1 MKAIVKD
8 ILLGFGIFV
17 IIMILE
23 FLVTL
28 PFGEPAAMDAGELG
42 MFLNR
47 EFLLTAVPAAIV
59 TYLFARFSEVQTIV
73 SAYRRSI
80 TWTLM
85 ILVFYVIIAVGNDN
99 VGPIFGSYG
108 FYVLLAGIFAGPIL
122 YAKIER
128 LE

>member
-1 MKAIVKD
+1 MKAIITD
-8 ILLGFGIFV
+8 ILLAFGIFV

-28 PFGEPAAMDAGELG
+28 PFGAPTNLEVGELG
-42 MFLNR
+42 AFLNR

-59 TYLFARFSEVQTIV
+59 TYLFARLSNGQTIV
-73 SAYRRSI
+73 SAYRKSI
-80 TWTLM
+80 IWTLM
-85 ILVFYVIIAVGNDN
+85 ILAFYAIIAVGNDN

-108 FYVLLAGIFAGPIL
+108 FYVLLAGIFAGPII
-122 YAKIER
+122 YAKMER